1 MDDPDITIT
10 EPTEGTD
17 ALVVSS
23 PVDET
28 LSLPP
33 STASS
38 SSNLSIKGGDN
49 LGKASYLPVPPR
61 PQVPVDLHRAVSGI
75 AATQASVPSAAAKR
89 LSQTAGLPPLRPPAG
104 RTQSKRFFS
113 SFPNSPARSTSPSP
127 TSTPTVRKQTFKSLR
142 PPIERSSDE
151 EEPGGYSPGP
161 FDNARERTRHQTGLN
176 AEQEYEETDG
186 SDSEWGTHVPRRSSV
201 SVPSASRAEQL
212 GRRTLAF
219 ILSFW
224 VGFLTFM
231 TMPLYAA
238 AASMIVALTP
248 PLQHVLDEHVAPVKG
263 FLNSAGSCS
272 IPVTL
277 VVLGAYFYQAPAEN
291 GKDKSKK
298 STGDSTVTVKQSANG
313 KSSPPLLDLGTGHR
327 EDIEAYGAHAS
338 GSSTVYANGGATPRA
353 IAGDGLLLPS
363 HHLPIQHTDDSDLSD
378 DNNERTPRPT
388 TGKGNGNTISAQTA
402 EQSPVASPWTSAT
415 TLAGSMRSAFRMR
428 GLRERLSR
436 SRQRGKGKAFDVQE
450 AMTAGETKTV
460 VAAIMS
466 RMILTPII
474 VLPMVAALAYFDLH
488 PVFDE

>member
-10 EPTEGTD
+10 EPQEGTNG
-17 ALVVSS
+17 LVVSS

-38 SSNLSIKGGDN
+38 SSNLSVEG
-49 LGKASYLPVPPR
+49 GKAAYLPAPPR

-75 AATQASVPSAAAKR
+75 AATQTSVPSAATR
-89 LSQTAGLPPLRPPAG
+89 RQSQTGALPRLRPPAG

-127 TSTPTVRKQTFKSLR
+127 TSTPTVRKQTFKTLR

-151 EEPGGYSPGP
+151 EEHGGFSPGP
-161 FDNARERTRHQTGLN
+161 FDNARERTKHQTGLV
-176 AEQEYEETDG
+176 AEQEHEEIDG

-201 SVPSASRAEQL
+201 AVPSASRAEQI

-219 ILSFW
+219 VRSFW

-238 AASMIVALTP
+238 AASIIVALTP

-277 VVLGAYFYQAPAEN
+277 VVLGAYFYQAPADE
-291 GKDKSKK
+291 GKDKDKSKK
-298 STGDSTVTVKQSANG
+298 STEDSTLTVKQGHG
-313 KSSPPLLDLGTGHR
+313 KSSPPLLDLGNGHR
-327 EDIEAYGAHAS
+327 EDVEAYGAHAS
-338 GSSTVYANGGATPRA
+338 GSSTVVPYANGGATPRA
-353 IAGDGLLLPS
+353 IAEDGLLLPS
-363 HHLPIQHTDDSDLSD
+363 HHLPIHRQIDDSDASD
-378 DNNERTPRPT
+378 DNADRTPRAIT
-388 TGKGNGNTISAQTA
+388 GNGNGNGSGPAA
-402 EQSPVASPWTSAT
+402 QSPVPSPWTSAT

-428 GLRERLSR
+428 GLLSR
-436 SRQRGKGKAFDVQE
+436 SQSRRGKGKALDAKE
-450 AMTAGETKTV
+450 EMTAGETKTV